1 MVFKIKHTSTLAKPK
16 PLSYAKQGI
25 FHPKSTTYN
34 IKYMYKA
41 DFLHIFSKNV
51 WSDKKLY
58 LYLRAEKPKRVE
70 RN

>member
-1 MVFKIKHTSTLAKPK
+1 MVFKIKHTTTLAKPK
-16 PLSYAKQGI
+16 PLSHTNKEYFVRKVW
-25 FHPKSTTYN
+25 PYN
-34 IKYMYKA
+34 IKYMYNA

-51 WSDKKLY
+51 WWDKKLY

>member
-1 MVFKIKHTSTLAKPK
+1 MQNPSHYLIPNKEYFVRKWLP
-16 PLSYAKQGI
+16 
-25 FHPKSTTYN
+25 YN
-34 IKYMYKA
+34 IKYMYKS

-51 WSDKKLY
+51 WWDKKLY

>member
-1 MVFKIKHTSTLAKPK
+1 M
-16 PLSYAKQGI
+16 
-25 FHPKSTTYN
+25 YN

>member
-1 MVFKIKHTSTLAKPK
+1 MQNPSHYPTLNKEYFI
-16 PLSYAKQGI
+16 L
-25 FHPKSTTYN
+25 KSTTYN

>member
-1 MVFKIKHTSTLAKPK
+1 MQNPSHYPTPNKEYFIL
-16 PLSYAKQGI
+16 
-25 FHPKSTTYN
+25 KSATYN
-34 IKYMYKA
+34 IKYMYNA

-51 WSDKKLY
+51 WRDKKLY